1 MDANGT
7 YICPMTKRLLA
18 FLFPALGF
26 SLLSSI
32 TSGQVFTTMTYNIRH
47 GLTTKNQGNLSRVSQ
62 LIQANKADVVALQE
76 IDSVTVRSLGRNQ
89 TKQLAKATGLKSVY
103 AKAVSEKRGSY
114 GLAILSR
121 YPIIAS
127 QIVQLPLPEDGAPRI
142 LLCAYIEFPNEKTV
156 RFCTAKLDPH
166 SSQNRTAQAAIIT
179 ALLKESIQPVVWA
192 GDFHSH
198 TDDPIVRQMARYW
211 RYAGI
216 TSQQVIFPD
225 LASRFDYILTRPNDE
240 LQELSYRVVPEKRTS
255 DHYPVIASFRLK

>member
-1 MDANGT
+1 
-7 YICPMTKRLLA
+7 MTKRLLA
-18 FLFPALGF
+18 LLFPLLSF
-26 SLLSSI
+26 SLLSTM
-32 TSGQVFTTMTYNIRH
+32 TSGQVFTAMSYNIRH
-47 GLTTKNQGNLSRVSQ
+47 GLTTKNQSNLSRVSQ
-62 LIQANKADVVALQE
+62 LIRANKADIVALQE
-76 IDSVTVRSLGRNQ
+76 IDSATVRSLGRNQ
-89 TKQLAKATGLKSVY
+89 TKYLAKATGMKSVY

-127 QIVQLPLPEDGAPRI
+127 QIVQLPSPEEGASRI
-142 LLCAYIEFPNEKTV
+142 LLCAYVELPNEKTV

-166 SSQNRTAQAAIIT
+166 SSQNRTAQAAIVT

-198 TDDPIVRQMARYW
+198 TDDPIIRQMARYW

-216 TSQQVIFPD
+216 ASEQVTFPD

-240 LQELSYRVVPEKRTS
+240 LQELNYRIVEENRTS

>member
-1 MDANGT
+1 
-7 YICPMTKRLLA
+7 MTKRLLD
-18 FLFPALGF
+18 FLVPALGF

-32 TSGQVFTTMTYNIRH
+32 AFGQSFTTMTYNIRH
-47 GLTTKNQGNLSRVSQ
+47 GLTTKNQSNLSRVSD
-62 LIQANKADVVALQE
+62 LIRSNKADIVALQE
-76 IDSVTVRSLGRNQ
+76 IDSATVRSLGRNQ
-89 TKQLAKATGLKSVY
+89 TKQLAKATGMKSVY

-127 QIVQLPLPEDGAPRI
+127 QIVQLPSPEEGASRV
-142 LLCAYIEFPNEKTV
+142 LLCAYVELPNEKTV

-166 SSQNRTAQAAIIT
+166 SAQNRIAQAAIVT

-192 GDFHSH
+192 GDFHSNA
-198 TDDPIVRQMARYW
+198 DDPIIRQMARYW
-211 RYAGI
+211 RYAGVNVEQI
-216 TSQQVIFPD
+216 TFPE

-240 LQELSYRVVPEKRTS
+240 LSQLTYRVVKENRTS